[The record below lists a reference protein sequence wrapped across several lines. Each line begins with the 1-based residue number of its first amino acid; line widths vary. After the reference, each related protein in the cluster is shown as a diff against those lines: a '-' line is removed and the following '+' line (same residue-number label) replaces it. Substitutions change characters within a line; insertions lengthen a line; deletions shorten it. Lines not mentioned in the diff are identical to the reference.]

1 MLQYENFVKNVKR
14 GQVGKLTPST
24 SETPRGVILRV
35 SRAGTRIGK
44 AVDAW
49 AVDGAVY
56 FKLA

>member
-1 MLQYENFVKNVKR
+1 MKNVKR

-35 SRAGTRIGK
+35 SRAATRIGK